1 MKEDLLTV
9 QKYKKKTYENFVDG
23 ILSKE
28 EYLSYKAEYEQQEK
42 NIRSKMEQ
50 VELEKESFG
59 SAEEEHEHW
68 MEKFIKYGSLEEVT
82 REMVVEL
89 IDKIV
94 IHGDRCIDIV
104 FKYQS
109 PYVKEEAV

>member
-1 MKEDLLTV
+1 MKEELGTV
-9 QKYKKKTYENFVDG
+9 QRYKKKTYENFVDG

-42 NIRSKMEQ
+42 NVRSKMEQ
-50 VELEKESFG
+50 AELEKESFG
-59 SAEEEHEHW
+59 GAEEEHEHW

-82 REMVVEL
+82 REIVVEL
-89 IDKIV
+89 IDKIM
-94 IHGDRCIDIV
+94 IHSDMSMDII

-109 PYVKEEAV
+109 PYAK